1 MRHDARLRLDRRA
14 RLFVLNRNLA
24 SGQDG
29 SHDRRYRAM
38 AKDAD
43 ETGIQLK
50 TIHRALRRNRLN
62 HLSRFVRSRALT
74 RALSRVL
81 NLVRSRGV
89 NPETKRR
96 GANLLNGKTHR
107 G

>member
-1 MRHDARLRLDRRA
+1 MRHDGRRRLARRA

-62 HLSRFVRSRALT
+62 HLSRFVRSRAL
-74 RALSRVL
+74 SRVL

-96 GANLLNGKTHR
+96 GANLPNGKTHR

>member
-1 MRHDARLRLDRRA
+1 MRHDGRLRLDRRA

-62 HLSRFVRSRALT
+62 HLSRFVRSRAL
-74 RALSRVL
+74 SRVL

>member
-29 SHDRRYRAM
+29 SHDRRYRATS
-38 AKDAD
+38 KDAD

-74 RALSRVL
+74 RVL

-89 NPETKRR
+89 NPETKPR
-96 GANLLNGKTHR
+96 GANLPNGKTHR